1 MTGRTAALLAA
12 CAVIAGGVVAGIGLA
27 TRGSSQRTQRVLLV
41 DEQAGRVGPVALGE
55 TRAGVVRA
63 LGAPRAVARGGPF
76 APAGMLPDEIG
87 ASLSFAIPRPRVPPV
102 ILRYPQLA
110 VLLVQNRAF
119 AILTTDGAARTLK
132 AVGNGQPLTAVRAAY
147 RQAATCFLLPEGE
160 TDSGGNPARRFC
172 RVRAPAGRLRFG
184 RDPIASIALME
195 PARR

>member
-1 MTGRTAALLAA
+1 MSSRTAAVLAA
-12 CAVIAGGVVAGIGLA
+12 CAVVAGAVVAGVGLA

-55 TRAGVVRA
+55 TRARVVEA
-63 LGAPRAVARGGPF
+63 LGAPKAVARGRPF
-76 APAGMLPDEIG
+76 APAGTLSGEI
-87 ASLSFAIPRPRVPPV
+87 ASSLSFAIPGPRVPRV
-102 ILRYPQLA
+102 ILRYPQLG

-119 AILTTDGAARTLK
+119 AIVTTDPAAQTLK

-184 RDPIASIALME
+184 RDPIASIALAA
-195 PARR
+195 PG